1 MNGLG
6 TLLIIGIVLYFL
18 FSKKGGMGCCGG
30 HSHHSSRDREPE
42 RRKPH
47 SFHHKPEH
55 EDIIDLKPDEYKVIS
70 ESSK

>member
-6 TLLIIGIVLYFL
+6 TLLIIGIVVYFL
-18 FSKKGGMGCCGG
+18 FSKNSGMGCCGG
-30 HSHHSSRDREPE
+30 HSHHGSRDREPE

-47 SFHHKPEH
+47 RFLHKPEH